1 LNTADEIPDDLRR
14 IMESFVDYAKVM
26 DARFEATQA
35 QYAALMTNM
44 EIIKQQM
51 QNTQDI
57 LMMRS
62 KLNVVVKDAPPTPTD
77 KALAEINTTLKSIE
91 ASLIAMEGH

>member
-1 LNTADEIPDDLRR
+1 MSTADEIPDDLRR

-44 EIIKQQM
+44 EVIKQHM
-51 QNTQDI
+51 QNNHEI
-57 LMMRS
+57 LKRIAKTKTS
-62 KLNVVVKDAPPTPTD
+62 LLDA
-77 KALAEINTTLKSIE
+77 IE
-91 ASLIAMEGH
+91 ALLEDRQQRNNERES

>member
-1 LNTADEIPDDLRR
+1 MNTADEIPDDLRR

-35 QYAALMTNM
+35 QYATLMTNM

-57 LMMRS
+57 LMMS

>member
-1 LNTADEIPDDLRR
+1 LNTEDETPDELRR
-14 IMESFVDYAKVM
+14 MMESLLTYATVM

-35 QYAALMTNM
+35 QYATLMTTM
-44 EIIKQQM
+44 EVVKQQM

-57 LMMRS
+57 LMMS
-62 KLNVVVKDAPPTPTD
+62 KLSVVVKDAPPTPTD
-77 KALAEINTTLKSIE
+77 KALAEINNTLKSIA

>member
-35 QYAALMTNM
+35 QYATLMTNM

-51 QNTQDI
+51 QNNHEI
-57 LMMRS
+57 LKRIAKTKTS
-62 KLNVVVKDAPPTPTD
+62 LLDA
-77 KALAEINTTLKSIE
+77 IE
-91 ASLIAMEGH
+91 ALLEDRQQRNNERES